1 MSSTIIVL
9 ALLALVLVYLVAS
22 YNRLIRLN
30 VNVDEAFAQI

>member
-9 ALLALVLVYLVAS
+9 ALLALVLVYLVVS